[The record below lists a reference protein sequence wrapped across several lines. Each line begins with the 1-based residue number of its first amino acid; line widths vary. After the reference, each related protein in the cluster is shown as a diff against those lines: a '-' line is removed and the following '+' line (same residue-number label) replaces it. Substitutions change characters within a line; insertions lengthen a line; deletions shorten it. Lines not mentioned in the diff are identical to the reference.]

1 VINGTTEC
9 ADLVILSFTKY
20 YLEISIVPEKVF
32 NIGNIE
38 VTNAVLSAV
47 IIILLLSVSLLVV
60 SFKVKAFN
68 SSKLQLFL
76 EWVIDSV
83 RDISNSIIGP
93 KGRALFPFLFTFFL
107 FVVLSNWFGL
117 LPFVGPVSVL
127 HNEQQASSIKHQIEE
142 ESQTANVESQEELI
156 AQNSDIVEDTHGVEK
171 EAQVDFWSCV
181 SERNCYL
188 DSHFQV
194 IRAEKAFPLFRAPT
208 SDVSA
213 TLALALI
220 SVIATNVLG
229 FHFAGFGYIKKYINL
244 SNPINFFI
252 GLLELVSELGRI
264 ISFTFRL
271 FGNVFAGEILL
282 LVITSLSFGLAT
294 LPFMALELFVGFIQ
308 GFVFFMITTVFIGI
322 ALEHKH

>member
-1 VINGTTEC
+1 MFFE
-9 ADLVILSFTKY
+9 LM
-20 YLEISIVPEKVF
+20 
-32 NIGNIE
+32 
-38 VTNAVLSAV
+38 
-47 IIILLLSVSLLVV
+47 
-60 SFKVKAFN
+60 
-68 SSKLQLFL
+68 
-76 EWVIDSV
+76 IDYI

-93 KGRALFPFLFTFFL
+93 KGPVLFPFLFTFFL

-127 HNEQQASSIKHQIEE
+127 HIENQTSKIKHQIEPE
-142 ESQTANVESQEELI
+142 IDIENQTPKIENQSETSKITIWSCLSKRDCYLNTNFEIVES
-156 AQNSDIVEDTHGVEK
+156 
-171 EAQVDFWSCV
+171 
-181 SERNCYL
+181 
-188 DSHFQV
+188 
-194 IRAEKAFPLFRAPT
+194 EKAFPLFRAPT

-220 SVIATNVLG
+220 SVIATNALG
-229 FHFAGFGYIKKYINL
+229 FHFMGFGYIKKYLNF

-252 GLLELVSELGRI
+252 GILELVSEIGKI

-308 GFVFFMITTVFIGI
+308 GFVFFMLTTVFIGL
-322 ALEHKH
+322 ALQHEH